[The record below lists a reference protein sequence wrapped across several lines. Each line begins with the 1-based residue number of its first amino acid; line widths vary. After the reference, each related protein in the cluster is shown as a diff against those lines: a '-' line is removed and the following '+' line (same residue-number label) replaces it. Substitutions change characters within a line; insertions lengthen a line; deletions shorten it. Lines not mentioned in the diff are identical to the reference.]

1 VVLAMT
7 VPVTAGP
14 DHPQLLDVPQSSE
27 APFFADGQ
35 WFPEDPELP
44 DDTITM
50 PVVGDRV
57 LYSRGSGYLVGLQGV
72 VVAADDDERALPP
85 GLRAVQF
92 DGEEWPTV
100 VTVTALDR
108 MEPALGD
115 GVLLLLRT

>member
-1 VVLAMT
+1 MVLAMT
-7 VPVTAGP
+7 VPATAGP
-14 DHPQLLDVPQSSE
+14 VDTQVDAPQFLDDE
-27 APFFADGQ
+27 EF
-35 WFPEDPELP
+35 P

-72 VVAADDDERALPP
+72 VVAADDDDRALPP
-85 GLRAVQF
+85 GLRSVQF

-108 MEPALGD
+108 IEPDLAE
-115 GVLLLLRT
+115 GVLLLQRT